1 MNNIVPN
8 NLEVAER
15 IREIRNKL
23 EMNREK
29 FSEMIDVSDVF
40 LEQIERGERSL
51 SLKTL
56 GRIVKFTGESTDY
69 ILFGT
74 PVTNLTR
81 DKINRILDKCSNTTV
96 EYIY

>member
-96 EYIY
+96 EYIC

>member
-1 MNNIVPN
+1 
-8 NLEVAER
+8 
-15 IREIRNKL
+15 
-23 EMNREK
+23 MNREN

-51 SLKTL
+51 SLKAL
-56 GRIVKFTGESTDY
+56 GRIVKFTGASTDY
-69 ILFGT
+69 TLFGT